1 MLVNIYITATC
12 KLWEKV
18 KITKLKKYFLY
29 YSLLSTFNNI
39 SIILPEILWLSVLH
53 RGRVVMKSQYYLY
66 FLGIIWSLPLQV
78 INLINANMEMNHC
91 VKSGQ
96 IRTRNNSVFGHFSRS
111 VYHLL
116 YLYLIW
122 NAMLCVYICWTLKLV
137 FLLVLKRLHNN
148 IYSDFLKYCTNK
160 SIAYQKEVAL
170 IFKEVAWFQQM
181 FHICYS
187 LLKLNQDLAFSL
199 VGKTIFSFPL
209 KTSITYNL
217 DK

>member
-1 MLVNIYITATC
+1 MLTWKWITA
-12 KLWEKV
+12 WKV
-18 KITKLKKYFLY
+18 AKYGVKYGPYFPAFELN
-29 YSLLSTFNNI
+29 T
-39 SIILPEILWLSVLH
+39 EIYRVIH
-53 RGRVVMKSQYYLY
+53 RIKSEYR
-66 FLGIIWSLPLQV
+66 I
-78 INLINANMEMNHC
+78 
-91 VKSGQ
+91 
-96 IRTRNNSVFGHFSRS
+96 IRTRNNSVFGHFSRN

-116 YLYLIW
+116 HLYLIW

-148 IYSDFLKYCTNK
+148 VYSDFLKYCTNK

-170 IFKEVAWFQQM
+170 IFKEVAWFQQL

-199 VGKTIFSFPL
+199 VGKTIYSFPL

-217 DK
+217 DKYNEKYMKIKFNLDDDFPLL

>member
-1 MLVNIYITATC
+1 MSSHKLLTFTHSAKKINLSACLGTHVQSRSSYGKPWCWFFLHFYQLLVNIYIIATC

-91 VKSGQ
+91 LKSGQ
-96 IRTRNNSVFGHFSRS
+96 IRS
-111 VYHLL
+111 
-116 YLYLIW
+116 
-122 NAMLCVYICWTLKLV
+122 
-137 FLLVLKRLHNN
+137 
-148 IYSDFLKYCTNK
+148 
-160 SIAYQKEVAL
+160 
-170 IFKEVAWFQQM
+170 
-181 FHICYS
+181 
-187 LLKLNQDLAFSL
+187 
-199 VGKTIFSFPL
+199 
-209 KTSITYNL
+209 
-217 DK
+217 

>member
-1 MLVNIYITATC
+1 MLTWKWITA
-12 KLWEKV
+12 WKV
-18 KITKLKKYFLY
+18 AKYGVNYGPYFPAFELN
-29 YSLLSTFNNI
+29 T
-39 SIILPEILWLSVLH
+39 EIYGVIH
-53 RGRVVMKSQYYLY
+53 RIQSEYRK
-66 FLGIIWSLPLQV
+66 
-78 INLINANMEMNHC
+78 
-91 VKSGQ
+91 

-111 VYHLL
+111 VCHLL

-122 NAMLCVYICWTLKLV
+122 NAMLCVYICWTLKVV

-217 DK
+217 DKYDEKYMKIKFNLDDGFPLL